1 MSVSR
6 RLRLP
11 RLHRVSSLHT
21 FLLTLDALLVNF
33 SFFTNSLRRPQ
44 HQHNKRHQS
53 INRVIMEAA
62 VEYITQLP
70 PTPSAILGLSIAN
83 AVLYLLIVRNAPSL
97 PRTITKTASTALL
110 AAFAASVAGAQTR
123 RLIAALAFSAAGDAL
138 LAWDEGDVAFLY
150 ALVCFLSSHILYIR
164 LFFTRG
170 HGVDLIISETWRTSL
185 AAAMALLAPG
195 INYMLVSRVA
205 GRGLQV
211 HIVAYSVAILG
222 MFLAALTM
230 DNAQIITGALFFA
243 TSDAILA
250 ADKFLV
256 ARSSMFRA
264 PLQYAVWVLYYV
276 GQASI
281 TLGLLAF
288 QKWP

>member
-1 MSVSR
+1 
-6 RLRLP
+6 
-11 RLHRVSSLHT
+11 
-21 FLLTLDALLVNF
+21 
-33 SFFTNSLRRPQ
+33 
-44 HQHNKRHQS
+44 
-53 INRVIMEAA
+53 MEAA

-230 DNAQIITGALFFA
+230 DNAPIVTGALFFA